1 MTQGK
6 VETFNQTGA
15 DRQPQ
20 LLQAP
25 APAAHAGD
33 QLLQPPLALLFDY
46 LAIDQIGVWLLHRLF
61 GASRLAR
68 AREGLQRMVD
78 FDQSRQ
84 ITAEAIAE
92 KARDAQDDGRRHLDQ
107 LQGTLKRPRAYK
119 SCQNQAE
126 LGGETDPDPLSSI
139 FADLCALA
147 VLADLLGML

>member
-1 MTQGK
+1 MRPGEVVECLKQHYAPPPMGAILTETPAFANQRRQGMTQSK
-6 VETFNQTGA
+6 VETFNQTGT

-46 LAIDQIGVWLLHRLF
+46 LAIDQIGVWLLHGLF

-68 AREGLQRMVD
+68 AREGRQRMVD
-78 FDQSRQ
+78 FDQRRQ

-92 KARDAQDDGRRHLDQ
+92 KARYAQDDSCRHLDQ
-107 LQGTLKRPRAYK
+107 LQGTLKRPWTHK
-119 SCQNQAE
+119 
-126 LGGETDPDPLSSI
+126 
-139 FADLCALA
+139 
-147 VLADLLGML
+147 